1 MIGLLL
7 WKLPEKRG
15 RSLRVGE
22 RSILHMRF
30 TCAEI
35 TRGPKTP
42 EAVLRRS
49 GRRVIA
55 RRLAAGKRLRK
66 LGITRAV
73 LPEDFVYQE
82 LLERQGIRAVSTV
95 TLRRALAADWARA
108 VMETGALSPGN
119 AKVAVA
125 GSQLTGEL
133 VRTVTELS
141 LRNRYVLLELPYG
154 GEELCRQ
161 LRREYGVTLLLSPAK
176 EQLEGAD
183 VLLLFDRREDL
194 KPGGVV
200 LPLYEGAQTPLPP
213 LLLPP
218 AMEERLPAGA
228 DRGQLLAALREAGA
242 LRPGQITVGLP
253 RMEAQTM
260 LQT

>member
-1 MIGLLL
+1 
-7 WKLPEKRG
+7 
-15 RSLRVGE
+15 
-22 RSILHMRF
+22 
-30 TCAEI
+30 
-35 TRGPKTP
+35 
-42 EAVLRRS
+42 
-49 GRRVIA
+49 
-55 RRLAAGKRLRK
+55 
-66 LGITRAV
+66 
-73 LPEDFVYQE
+73 
-82 LLERQGIRAVSTV
+82 
-95 TLRRALAADWARA
+95 
-108 VMETGALSPGN
+108 METGALSPGN

-141 LRNRYVLLELPYG
+141 LRNRYVLLDLPYG

>member
-1 MIGLLL
+1 
-7 WKLPEKRG
+7 
-15 RSLRVGE
+15 
-22 RSILHMRF
+22 MRF

-42 EAVLRRS
+42 EAVLRR
-49 GRRVIA
+49 RVS
-55 RRLAAGKRLRK
+55 AAGKRLRK

-133 VRTVTELS
+133 VRTVTELA
-141 LRNRYVLLELPYG
+141 LGNRYVLLDVPYG
-154 GEELCRQ
+154 GDTLANQ
-161 LRREYGVTLLLSPAK
+161 LRREYGVSLLLSPTRQQM
-176 EQLEGAD
+176 EEAD
-183 VLLLFDRREDL
+183 VLVLFAARTDLRRRD
-194 KPGGVV
+194 PAV
-200 LPLYEGAQTPLPP
+200 LRLYDEAAPLPP

-218 AMEERLPAGA
+218 VLEGQMPPGLCRP
-228 DRGQLLAALREAGA
+228 QLLAVLVESGV
-242 LRPGQITVGLP
+242 LRPGQITVGTA
-253 RMEAQTM
+253 ES
-260 LQT
+260 